1 MEASELYKC
10 LADPSRLRILSLLEQ
25 GPLCVCHLQDLL
37 AVPQVKMSKQLAS
50 MKALGLIHAERSGTW
65 MIYSLINP
73 TPPLLRHNLE
83 YLRHSESPEA
93 EQLRCDL
100 QQRRQLLAQIE
111 KEQNPCP
118 AEIYTCTCAPS

>member
-1 MEASELYKC
+1 MEVAKLYKC
-10 LADPSRLRILSLLEQ
+10 LAEPIRLRILGLLEE

-65 MIYSLINP
+65 MIYSLRHPIQ
-73 TPPLLRHNLE
+73 PLLKLNLE
-83 YLRHSESPEA
+83 FLRQSENPQSEC
-93 EQLRCDL
+93 LCNDL

-118 AEIYTCTCAPS
+118 AEIYTCTCHT

>member
-65 MIYSLINP
+65 MIYSLKNP
-73 TPPLLRHNLE
+73 VHPLLQHNLE
-83 YLRHSESPEA
+83 YLRTSASPEA
-93 EQLRCDL
+93 ERLRSDL
-100 QQRRQLLAQIE
+100 QQRAQLLTQIE

-118 AEIYTCTCAPS
+118 AEIYACTCEAK